1 MEFDMHGTTLG
12 ARDEV
17 QRAARE
23 KAYATPLSEF
33 HPGNAGTVPV
43 RYPVAVLRAATQRGA
58 GAFPFNWVDR
68 VSVELT
74 TQMLATLFDFPWE
87 DRRKLTR
94 WSDLATA
101 LPQSIIYDSEQQR
114 LAELGEYAT
123 LSIRLVKCL
132 PPARKEMRR

>member
-1 MEFDMHGTTLG
+1 MGSRRINASTTHL
-12 ARDEV
+12 DEL
-17 QRAARE
+17 AILIRE
-23 KAYATPLSEF
+23 RSAE
-33 HPGNAGTVPV
+33 
-43 RYPVAVLRAATQRGA
+43 VLDNLPRNE
-58 GAFPFNWVDR
+58 PFNWVDR

-101 LPQSIIYDSEQQR
+101 LPKSTIYDSEQQR
-114 LAELGEYAT
+114 LAELGECAT